1 MAIIDSEKYAKF
13 DALIRANKASAL
25 MALIVATYNSR
36 DKNEIALRLKYSYD
50 LFKMEGAMSYGES
63 INAMIDEENL
73 EINDISPEFYT
84 SNEFKKTKDQ
94 FQSHYT
100 MGYEMGIWKNA
111 NLDLCDLAIDVA
123 EYKITIREYIGI
135 VFLNLFTYYKN
146 DDGTFTDHHFLYEI
160 LKKIIDSKLD
170 ETNLEK
176 HILCQTLPNNEKQK
190 EQFNILFNY
199 LIATIF
205 FEKIDDKRMKYCFSK
220 SMPLEELLK
229 KCNLEYENKT
239 REEALEMAKNKESY
253 SRYITKDSLNL
264 QDKNISNLPNKNI
277 DFKLTQKIYYGA
289 PGTGKS
295 YSVSNILS
303 EKYPNISV
311 RENPFVIRTT
321 IHQDYSYFDFIGS
334 LQPDLDEKNNITYTF
349 KPGPFSIAL
358 KKAFLNPEKE
368 IILVIEEMSRGNIA
382 AIFGDIFQLLDRVNG
397 FSEYPIDNKLITD
410 YLRKDSNINIIEDK
424 IYMPNNLSIIGTVN
438 TSDQNVN
445 VMDTAFKRRF
455 SFEYVSVDPIKDGN
469 NIYLNSFSFKLGESE
484 FEWIDLYRA
493 LNKFIVE
500 NLGLNEDKQIGQF
513 FIKFDE
519 KNEDEDNKL
528 QIKDKLLQY
537 LWEDVQNIAIS
548 EETIFDKEIKT
559 FGQLYKEFEDKNI
572 FSETFM
578 NVYNTLPKLV
588 DKKINGKQVTNTE
601 EEIE

>member
-1 MAIIDSEKYAKF
+1 MNSYYILSIDSLIKTFSILETDVIKFILTIPDTKEIFSNVKKGDIILGYIKKPIHEVKYVF
-13 DALIRANKASAL
+13 EVIEVESSN
-25 MALIVATYNSR
+25 
-36 DKNEIALRLKYSYD
+36 DKLYLK
-50 LFKMEGAMSYGES
+50 K
-63 INAMIDEENL
+63 NL
-73 EINDISPEFYT
+73 EVSDGVKINITDFNEDNLLTKIDNKEY
-84 SNEFKKTKDQ
+84 SNTLKVLLQNCMEFKNNNS
-94 FQSHYT
+94 FAF
-100 MGYEMGIWKNA
+100 NA
-111 NLDLCDLAIDVA
+111 I
-123 EYKITIREYIGI
+123 
-135 VFLNLFTYYKN
+135 
-146 DDGTFTDHHFLYEI
+146 
-160 LKKIIDSKLD
+160 
-170 ETNLEK
+170 
-176 HILCQTLPNNEKQK
+176 
-190 EQFNILFNY
+190 
-199 LIATIF
+199 
-205 FEKIDDKRMKYCFSK
+205 
-220 SMPLEELLK
+220 
-229 KCNLEYENKT
+229 
-239 REEALEMAKNKESY
+239 
-253 SRYITKDSLNL
+253 
-264 QDKNISNLPNKNI
+264 
-277 DFKLTQKIYYGA
+277 QKIYYGA

-358 KKAFLNPEKE
+358 KKAFLYPEKE

-410 YLRKDSNINIIEDK
+410 YLRKDSNINTIEDK

-455 SFEYVSVDPIKDGN
+455 SFEYVSVDPIKDSN
-469 NIYLNSFSFKLGESE
+469 NMYLNSFSFKLGESE

-513 FIKFDE
+513 FIKFDK
-519 KNEDEDNKL
+519 KNKVEDNKL

-548 EETIFDKEIKT
+548 EETIFNKEIKT

-578 NVYNTLPKLV
+578 NVYSTLPKLV
-588 DKKINGKQVTNTE
+588 DEKINGKQVTNTK

>member
-1 MAIIDSEKYAKF
+1 
-13 DALIRANKASAL
+13 
-25 MALIVATYNSR
+25 
-36 DKNEIALRLKYSYD
+36 
-50 LFKMEGAMSYGES
+50 
-63 INAMIDEENL
+63 
-73 EINDISPEFYT
+73 
-84 SNEFKKTKDQ
+84 
-94 FQSHYT
+94 
-100 MGYEMGIWKNA
+100 
-111 NLDLCDLAIDVA
+111 
-123 EYKITIREYIGI
+123 
-135 VFLNLFTYYKN
+135 
-146 DDGTFTDHHFLYEI
+146 
-160 LKKIIDSKLD
+160 
-170 ETNLEK
+170 
-176 HILCQTLPNNEKQK
+176 
-190 EQFNILFNY
+190 
-199 LIATIF
+199 
-205 FEKIDDKRMKYCFSK
+205 
-220 SMPLEELLK
+220 
-229 KCNLEYENKT
+229 
-239 REEALEMAKNKESY
+239 
-253 SRYITKDSLNL
+253 
-264 QDKNISNLPNKNI
+264 
-277 DFKLTQKIYYGA
+277 
-289 PGTGKS
+289 
-295 YSVSNILS
+295 
-303 EKYPNISV
+303 
-311 RENPFVIRTT
+311 
-321 IHQDYSYFDFIGS
+321 
-334 LQPDLDEKNNITYTF
+334 
-349 KPGPFSIAL
+349 
-358 KKAFLNPEKE
+358 
-368 IILVIEEMSRGNIA
+368 MSRGNIA